1 LLGAG
6 CGTPARTGVEY
17 NPKANFHRYQ
27 TYSWRPGTPSA
38 SPLMDE
44 RIVNSVNHE
53 LQRKGLRPVANNG
66 DLKVTY
72 HVSLERRLDVV
83 SWDYL
88 DGPYWTDYWA
98 RRTEVREIPEGRLIV
113 DLIDSK
119 LNQIVWRGI
128 ATDEL
133 TSTESDIE
141 SHVGRVTE
149 EMFEDY
155 PPKR

>member
-1 LLGAG
+1 
-6 CGTPARTGVEY
+6 
-17 NPKANFHRYQ
+17 
-27 TYSWRPGTPSA
+27 
-38 SPLMDE
+38 M
-44 RIVNSVNHE
+44 
-53 LQRKGLRPVANNG
+53 
-66 DLKVTY
+66 
-72 HVSLERRLDVV
+72 
-83 SWDYL
+83 
-88 DGPYWTDYWA
+88 
-98 RRTEVREIPEGRLIV
+98 IV

-141 SHVGRVTE
+141 SQVGRVTE